1 MGIPTF
7 PMYLIIYD
15 HIISNI
21 LKAQLRLFI
30 IKKKKKLTHWH
41 NF

>member
-21 LKAQLRLFI
+21 LKAQLRLFMI
-30 IKKKKKLTHWH
+30 FLEKKINTLT
-41 NF
+41 